1 MATSIQDFVDTIA
14 IKASIDP
21 AAAETAVGT
30 ILSAIQQEGDATK
43 VSQLFNQIPGAA
55 ELAQKHPVVVGAG
68 GGVLGSLSGVASK
81 MIGQDAGIV
90 VAAIGQIEETN
101 LTMQQIKNI
110 GSALLSYFKETIL
123 LWRRR
128 SSTPSR
134 VYATASAAKPV
145 RLLAGRNRA
154 RLSLPRARW
163 FSCCTS
169 SFPQHLLR
177 IGANIHPTGRA

>member
-30 ILSAIQQEGDATK
+30 ILSTIQQEGDATK

-110 GSALLSYFKETIL
+110 GSALLSYFKENNPTLAKEVID
-123 LWRRR
+123 
-128 SSTPSR
+128 SVPSLR
-134 VYATASAAKPV
+134 D
-145 RLLAGRNRA
+145 R
-154 RLSLPRARW
+154 
-163 FSCCTS
+163 FS
-169 SFPQHLLR
+169 R
-177 IGANIHPTGRA
+177 